1 MICPK
6 CGHQT
11 TGNFC
16 SNCGALLKQ
25 NYSPADRNPTYRQ
38 NQDGRGVRAW
48 APEHEEP
55 AEKDTVRDDIGRTD
69 ADGLEP
75 FIRGESYI
83 ETGQEAR
90 AERRTPVGTAYA
102 REPEKKISP
111 KKLPRRIR
119 VKKRL
124 QKLPQGADRT
134 KKKSVLSRKRRNFAT
149 AGCGISRVKW
159 SV

>member
-6 CGHQT
+6 CGHET

-38 NQDGRGVRAW
+38 NQDGRRVRAW

-55 AEKDTVRDDIGRTD
+55 AEKDTVRDDTGRTD

-102 REPEKKISP
+102 REP
-111 KKLPRRIR
+111 
-119 VKKRL
+119 
-124 QKLPQGADRT
+124 
-134 KKKSVLSRKRRNFAT
+134 
-149 AGCGISRVKW
+149 
-159 SV
+159 